1 MSESSTTLNGHEI
14 ENSSP
19 ILTATQFKE
28 RISGV
33 YGLDGSS
40 PTERIGQLKEL
51 SADQIA
57 IMLTDIN
64 RSIQGSEDHL
74 ISDRVVKIGDKE
86 TIPTEQRY
94 QVFENLI
101 DDIKSCSGDVNPER
115 VGDVLALGVVMLHPF
130 KDGNGRTA
138 RAVGLMFR
146 DSYDTEEFSADYEAV
161 TEPRDLAREKGGF
174 IINGYVPRFSEGFDQ
189 SDPEAV
195 SEYLSGLLKNEGE
208 NLYTSCYGQAPLYK
222 PE

>member
-19 ILTATQFKE
+19 ILTAIQFKE

-40 PTERIGQLKEL
+40 PSERIEQLKEL

-94 QVFENLI
+94 QVFERLI
-101 DDIKSCSGDVNPER
+101 DNIKSCSDELNPER
-115 VGDVLALGVVMLHPF
+115 VGDVLALGVVLLHPF

-138 RAVGLMFR
+138 RVVGLMFR
-146 DSYDTEEFSADYEAV
+146 DAYDEENFAENYNTV
-161 TEPRDLAREKGGF
+161 TEPRDLARQRGGF
-174 IINGYVPRFSEGFDQ
+174 IINGYIPELPDGFDQ
-189 SDPEAV
+189 SSFEAI
-195 SEYLSGLLKNEGE
+195 SAYLANLLRDESE
-208 NLYTSCYGQAPLYK
+208 NLYTSCYGQAPLRN
-222 PE
+222 E